1 MNKRISSSDNKEI
14 KHLVKLIN
22 KPRLRKESKSFIVE
36 GKRELEMAY
45 SNGHLIKKIYC
56 NPNIINPKTVK
67 SQYDTEIIEV
77 NNDIYSKISFG
88 SSTEGMVAIV
98 FQKDKNFKLDGGK
111 INLALV
117 LDGIEKP
124 GNIGAILR
132 SCDSAD
138 VDLIILNNE
147 KCDLYNPNLIRSSLG
162 SIFSLKIVSMKS
174 HDTIDFLNDNKF
186 KIYATSLS
194 SKNSIDKIKFGNSSA
209 IVLGSE
215 SSGISKFWLDKSDE
229 LIKIPMLGLVDSLI
243 VSVSAAITLYEV
255 NRQNNFKR

>member
-1 MNKRISSSDNKEI
+1 MNKRITSSDNKEI
-14 KHLVKLIN
+14 KHLIKLAN
-22 KPRLRKESKSFIVE
+22 KPRLRKESKSFVVE

-45 SNGHLIKKIYC
+45 SNGYLIKKIYC
-56 NPNIINPKTVK
+56 NPSIIDPKTIK
-67 SQYDTEIIEV
+67 SDNNSEIIEV
-77 NNDIYSKISFG
+77 NNNIYSKISFRK
-88 SSTEGMVAIV
+88 STEGIVGIV
-98 FQKDKNFKLDGGK
+98 FQKDQNFKLDESK

-174 HDTIDFLNDNKF
+174 DDTLDFLKDNKF

-194 SKNSIDKIKFGNSSA
+194 SKNSIEKIKFSNSSA

-215 SSGISKFWLDKSDE
+215 SSGISKFWLDKSDK
-229 LIKIPMLGLVDSLI
+229 LIKIPMLGLVDSLN

>member
-1 MNKRISSSDNKEI
+1 MNKRITSSDNKEI
-14 KHLVKLIN
+14 KQLIKLIN
-22 KPRLRKESKSFIVE
+22 KPRLRKESKSFVIE

-45 SNGHLIKKIYC
+45 SNGYLIKKIYC
-56 NPNIINPKTVK
+56 NPNIVDTKAIK
-67 SQYDTEIIEV
+67 SKYYSEIIEV
-77 NNDIYSKISFG
+77 NNDIYSKISFR
-88 SSTEGMVAIV
+88 STTEGIVAIV
-98 FQKDKNFKLDGGK
+98 FKKDKNFKINDGK
-111 INLALV
+111 ISLVLV

-138 VDLIILNNE
+138 VDLIIINNE

-162 SIFSLKIVSMKS
+162 SVFSLKIVNMTS
-174 HDTIDFLNDNKF
+174 DYTLDFLRSKKF
-186 KIYATSLS
+186 KIYGTSLS
-194 SKNSIDKIKFGNSSA
+194 SNNSIEKIKFYNSSA

-215 SSGISKFWLDKSDE
+215 TSGISKFWLNNSDK
-229 LIKIPMLGLVDSLI
+229 LMKIPMLGSVDSLN

>member
-1 MNKRISSSDNKEI
+1 MNKRIYSSDNKEI
-14 KHLVKLIN
+14 KHLIKLVN
-22 KPRLRKESKSFIVE
+22 KPRLRKESKSFVVE

-56 NPNIINPKTVK
+56 NPNIIDLKTVK

-77 NNDIYSKISFG
+77 SNDIYSKISFR

-98 FQKDKNFKLDGGK
+98 FQKDINFKLDDCK

-174 HDTIDFLNDNKF
+174 DDTLDFLKDNKF

-229 LIKIPMLGLVDSLI
+229 LIKIPMLGLVDSLN
-243 VSVSAAITLYEV
+243 VSVSAAIILYEV

>member
-1 MNKRISSSDNKEI
+1 MNKRIYSSDNKEI
-14 KHLVKLIN
+14 KHLIKLVN
-22 KPRLRKESKSFIVE
+22 KPRLRKESKSFVVE

-56 NPNIINPKTVK
+56 NPNIIDPKTVK

-77 NNDIYSKISFG
+77 SNDIYSKISFR

-98 FQKDKNFKLDGGK
+98 FQKDINFKLDDGK

-174 HDTIDFLNDNKF
+174 DDTLDFLKDSKF

-194 SKNSIDKIKFGNSSA
+194 SKNSIEKIKFSNSSA

-215 SSGISKFWLDKSDE
+215 SSGISKFWLDKSDK
-229 LIKIPMLGLVDSLI
+229 LIKIPMLGLVDSLN

>member
-1 MNKRISSSDNKEI
+1 MNKRITSSDNKEI
-14 KHLVKLIN
+14 KQLIKLIN
-22 KPRLRKESKSFIVE
+22 KPRFRKESNSFVIE

-45 SNGHLIKKIYC
+45 SNGYLIKKIYC
-56 NPNIINPKTVK
+56 NPNIVDTKAIK
-67 SQYDTEIIEV
+67 SKYYSEIIEV
-77 NNDIYSKISFG
+77 NNDIYSKISFR
-88 SSTEGMVAIV
+88 SSTEGIVAIV
-98 FQKDKNFKLDGGK
+98 FKKDKNFKINDGK
-111 INLALV
+111 ISLVLV

-138 VDLIILNNE
+138 VDLIIINNE

-162 SIFSLKIVSMKS
+162 SVFSLKIVNMTS
-174 HDTIDFLNDNKF
+174 DYTLDFLRSKKF
-186 KIYATSLS
+186 KIYGTSLS
-194 SKNSIDKIKFGNSSA
+194 SDNSIEKIKFYNSSA

-215 SSGISKFWLDKSDE
+215 TSGISKFWLNNSDK
-229 LIKIPMLGLVDSLI
+229 LMKIPMLGSVDSLN

>member
-14 KHLVKLIN
+14 KHLIKLVN
-22 KPRLRKESKSFIVE
+22 KPRLRKESKSFVVE

-77 NNDIYSKISFG
+77 NNDIYSKISFR

-132 SCDSAD
+132 SCDSAN

-162 SIFSLKIVSMKS
+162 TIFSLKILSMKAD
-174 HDTIDFLNDNKF
+174 DTLDFLKDNKF

-194 SKNSIDKIKFGNSSA
+194 SKNSIYKIKFGNSSA

-229 LIKIPMLGLVDSLI
+229 LIKIPMLGIVDSLN

>member
-1 MNKRISSSDNKEI
+1 MNKRITSSDNKEI
-14 KHLVKLIN
+14 KQLIKLIN
-22 KPRLRKESKSFIVE
+22 KPRFRKESNSFVIE

-45 SNGHLIKKIYC
+45 SNGYLIKKIYC
-56 NPNIINPKTVK
+56 NPNIVDTKAIK
-67 SQYDTEIIEV
+67 SKYYSEIIEV
-77 NNDIYSKISFG
+77 NNDIYSKISFR
-88 SSTEGMVAIV
+88 SSTEGIVAIV
-98 FQKDKNFKLDGGK
+98 FKKDKNFKINDGK
-111 INLALV
+111 ISLVLV

-138 VDLIILNNE
+138 VDLIIINNE

-162 SIFSLKIVSMKS
+162 SVFSLKIVNMTS
-174 HDTIDFLNDNKF
+174 DYTLDFLRSKKF
-186 KIYATSLS
+186 KIYGTSLS
-194 SKNSIDKIKFGNSSA
+194 SNNSIEKIKFYNSSA

-215 SSGISKFWLDKSDE
+215 TSGISKFWLNNSDK
-229 LIKIPMLGLVDSLI
+229 LMKIPMLGSVDSLN

>member
-14 KHLVKLIN
+14 KHLIKLVN
-22 KPRLRKESKSFIVE
+22 KPRLRKESKSFVVE

-77 NNDIYSKISFG
+77 NNDIYSKISFR

-162 SIFSLKIVSMKS
+162 SIFSLKIVSMKAD
-174 HDTIDFLNDNKF
+174 DTLDFLKDNKF

-194 SKNSIDKIKFGNSSA
+194 SKNSIDKIKFDNSSA

-229 LIKIPMLGLVDSLI
+229 LIKIPMLGLVDSLN

>member
-14 KHLVKLIN
+14 KHLIKLVN
-22 KPRLRKESKSFIVE
+22 KPRLRKESKSFVVE

-77 NNDIYSKISFG
+77 NNDIYSKISFR

-132 SCDSAD
+132 SCDSAN

-162 SIFSLKIVSMKS
+162 TIFSLKILSMKAD
-174 HDTIDFLNDNKF
+174 DTLDFLKDNKF

-194 SKNSIDKIKFGNSSA
+194 SKNSIDKIKFDNSSA

-229 LIKIPMLGLVDSLI
+229 LIKIPMLGLVDSLN

>member
-1 MNKRISSSDNKEI
+1 MNKIITSSDNKDI
-14 KHLVKLIN
+14 KHLIKLVN
-22 KPRLRKESKSFIVE
+22 KPRLRKESKSFVVE
-36 GKRELEMAY
+36 GKRELEMAF
-45 SNGHLIKKIYC
+45 SNGYLIKKIYC
-56 NPNIINPKTVK
+56 NPNIADPKAIK
-67 SQYDTEIIEV
+67 SKYDSEIIEV
-77 NNDIYSKISFG
+77 NNDIYSKISFRN
-88 SSTEGMVAIV
+88 STEGIVGVV
-98 FQKDKNFKLDGGK
+98 FQKNNNFKLNNGK
-111 INLALV
+111 INLAIV

-162 SIFSLKIVSMKS
+162 SIFSQKIVSMKS
-174 HDTIDFLNDNKF
+174 DDTLDFLKDNRF

-194 SKNSIDKIKFGNSSA
+194 TKNSIEKIKFSDSSA

-215 SSGISKFWLDKSDE
+215 SVGISKFWLNNSDE
-229 LIKIPMLGLVDSLI
+229 LIKIPMLGLVDSLN

>member
-1 MNKRISSSDNKEI
+1 MNKRISSSENKEI
-14 KHLVKLIN
+14 KHLIKLVN
-22 KPRLRKESKSFIVE
+22 KPRLRKESKSFVVE
-36 GKRELEMAY
+36 GKREIEMAY

-56 NPNIINPKTVK
+56 NPNIIDPKAVK

-77 NNDIYSKISFG
+77 NNDIYSKISFR
-88 SSTEGMVAIV
+88 SSTEGIVAIV

-132 SCDSAD
+132 SCDSAN

-162 SIFSLKIVSMKS
+162 TIFSLKILSMKAD
-174 HDTIDFLNDNKF
+174 DTLDFLKDNKF

-194 SKNSIDKIKFGNSSA
+194 SKNIIDKIKFGNSSA

-229 LIKIPMLGLVDSLI
+229 LIKIPMLGLVDSLN

>member
-1 MNKRISSSDNKEI
+1 
-14 KHLVKLIN
+14 
-22 KPRLRKESKSFIVE
+22 
-36 GKRELEMAY
+36 MAF
-45 SNGHLIKKIYC
+45 SNGYLIKKIYC
-56 NPNIINPKTVK
+56 NPNIVDPKTVK
-67 SQYDTEIIEV
+67 SKYDSEIIEV
-77 NNDIYSKISFG
+77 NNDIYSKISFR
-88 SSTEGMVAIV
+88 SSTEGMVGVV
-98 FQKDKNFKLDGGK
+98 FQKNNNFKLDDGK
-111 INLALV
+111 INLAIV

-162 SIFSLKIVSMKS
+162 SIFSLKIVSMKLD
-174 HDTIDFLNDNKF
+174 DTLAFLKNNKF

-194 SKNSIDKIKFGNSSA
+194 SKNSVEKIRFDNSSA

-215 SSGISKFWLDKSDE
+215 SSGISNFWLNNSDE
-229 LIKIPMLGLVDSLI
+229 LIKIPMLGLVDSLN

-255 NRQNNFKR
+255 NRQNNFNR

>member
-1 MNKRISSSDNKEI
+1 
-14 KHLVKLIN
+14 
-22 KPRLRKESKSFIVE
+22 
-36 GKRELEMAY
+36 MAY
-45 SNGHLIKKIYC
+45 SNGYSIKKIYC
-56 NPNIINPKTVK
+56 NPNIVDPKAIK
-67 SQYDTEIIEV
+67 SKYYTEIIEV
-77 NNDIYSKISFG
+77 NNDIYSKISLR
-88 SSTEGMVAIV
+88 SSTEGIVAIV
-98 FQKDKNFKLDGGK
+98 FKKDKNFKIDNGK
-111 INLALV
+111 ICLVLV

-162 SIFSLKIVSMKS
+162 SIFSLKIVNMKS
-174 HDTIDFLNDNKF
+174 KETLDFLRNKKF
-186 KIYATSLS
+186 KIYGTSPS
-194 SKNSIDKIKFGNSSA
+194 SKNSIEKIKFDNSSA

-215 SSGISKFWLDKSDE
+215 ASGISKFWLNNSDE
-229 LIKIPMLGLVDSLI
+229 LIKIPMLGSVDSLN

>member
-14 KHLVKLIN
+14 KHLIKLVN
-22 KPRLRKESKSFIVE
+22 KPRLRKESKSFVVE

-67 SQYDTEIIEV
+67 YQYDTEIIEV
-77 NNDIYSKISFG
+77 NNDIYSKISFR

-132 SCDSAD
+132 SCDSAN

-162 SIFSLKIVSMKS
+162 TIFSLKILSMKAD
-174 HDTIDFLNDNKF
+174 DTLDFLKDNKF

-194 SKNSIDKIKFGNSSA
+194 SKNSIDKIKFDNSSA

-229 LIKIPMLGLVDSLI
+229 LIKIPMLGLVDSLN

>member
-14 KHLVKLIN
+14 KHLIKLVN
-22 KPRLRKESKSFIVE
+22 KPRLRKESKSFVVE

-45 SNGHLIKKIYC
+45 SNGYSIKKIYC
-56 NPNIINPKTVK
+56 NPNIIDTKTVK

-77 NNDIYSKISFG
+77 NNDIYSKISFR

-98 FQKDKNFKLDGGK
+98 FQKDKNFKLDDDK

-138 VDLIILNNE
+138 VDLIMLNNE

-162 SIFSLKIVSMKS
+162 SIFSQKIMSMKS
-174 HDTIDFLNDNKF
+174 DDTLDFLKDNKF

-229 LIKIPMLGLVDSLI
+229 LIKIPMLGLVDSLN

>member
-1 MNKRISSSDNKEI
+1 
-14 KHLVKLIN
+14 
-22 KPRLRKESKSFIVE
+22 
-36 GKRELEMAY
+36 MAY
-45 SNGHLIKKIYC
+45 SNGYLIKKIYC
-56 NPNIINPKTVK
+56 NPNIIDPKTVK

-77 NNDIYSKISFG
+77 NNDIYSKISFR
-88 SSTEGMVAIV
+88 SSTEGIVAIV
-98 FQKDKNFKLDGGK
+98 FQKDKNFKLDEDK

-162 SIFSLKIVSMKS
+162 SIFSLKIVSMKLD
-174 HDTIDFLNDNKF
+174 DTLDFLKDNKF

-194 SKNSIDKIKFGNSSA
+194 SKNSIDKIKFDNSSA

-229 LIKIPMLGLVDSLI
+229 LIKIPMLGLVDSLN

>member
-1 MNKRISSSDNKEI
+1 
-14 KHLVKLIN
+14 
-22 KPRLRKESKSFIVE
+22 
-36 GKRELEMAY
+36 MAF
-45 SNGHLIKKIYC
+45 SNGYLIKKIYC
-56 NPNIINPKTVK
+56 NPNIVDPKTVK
-67 SQYDTEIIEV
+67 SKYDSEIIEV
-77 NNDIYSKISFG
+77 NNDIYSKISFR
-88 SSTEGMVAIV
+88 SSTEGMVGV
-98 FQKDKNFKLDGGK
+98 VYQKNNNFKLDNGK
-111 INLALV
+111 INLAIV

-174 HDTIDFLNDNKF
+174 NDTLDFLKNNKF

-194 SKNSIDKIKFGNSSA
+194 SKNSVEKIRFDNSSA

-215 SSGISKFWLDKSDE
+215 SSGISNFWLNNSDE
-229 LIKIPMLGLVDSLI
+229 LIKIPMLGLVDSLN

>member
-1 MNKRISSSDNKEI
+1 MNKRIFSSDNKEI
-14 KHLVKLIN
+14 KHLIKLVN
-22 KPRLRKESKSFIVE
+22 KPRLRKESKSFVVE

-77 NNDIYSKISFG
+77 NNDIYSKISFRN
-88 SSTEGMVAIV
+88 STEGMVAIV
-98 FQKDKNFKLDGGK
+98 FQKDKNFKLDYDK
-111 INLALV
+111 INLAIV

-162 SIFSLKIVSMKS
+162 SIFSQKIMSMKS
-174 HDTIDFLNDNKF
+174 DDTLDFLKDNKF

-194 SKNSIDKIKFGNSSA
+194 SKNSIYKIKFGNSSA

-215 SSGISKFWLDKSDE
+215 SSGISKFWLKNSDE
-229 LIKIPMLGLVDSLI
+229 LIKIPMLGLVDSLN

-255 NRQNNFKR
+255 NRQNNFNR

>member
-1 MNKRISSSDNKEI
+1 MNKRITSSDNKEI
-14 KHLVKLIN
+14 KHLIKLVN
-22 KPRLRKESKSFIVE
+22 KPRLRKETKSFVVE
-36 GKRELEMAY
+36 GKRELDMAF
-45 SNGHLIKKIYC
+45 SNGYIIKKIYC
-56 NPNIINPKTVK
+56 NPNIIDSKTVK
-67 SQYDTEIIEV
+67 SQYNTEIVEV
-77 NNDIYSKISFG
+77 NNDVYSKISFR
-88 SSTEGMVAIV
+88 SSTEGLVGIV
-98 FQKDKNFKLDGGK
+98 FQKDKNFKYDDCK
-111 INLALV
+111 INLAVV

-138 VDLIILNNE
+138 VDLIIINNE

-162 SIFSLKIVSMKS
+162 SIFSLKIVIMKTD
-174 HDTIDFLNDNKF
+174 DTLDFLKDNKF

-194 SKNSIDKIKFGNSSA
+194 SKNSIDKIKFSNSSA

-215 SSGISKFWLDKSDE
+215 SSGISKFWLDKSDK
-229 LIKIPMLGLVDSLI
+229 LIKIPMLGLVDSLN

>member
-14 KHLVKLIN
+14 KHLIKLVN
-22 KPRLRKESKSFIVE
+22 KPRLRKESKSFVVE

-77 NNDIYSKISFG
+77 NNDIYSKISFR

-98 FQKDKNFKLDGGK
+98 FQKDKNFKLDDDK

-174 HDTIDFLNDNKF
+174 DDTLDFLKDNKF

-229 LIKIPMLGLVDSLI
+229 LIKIPMLGLVDSLN

>member
-14 KHLVKLIN
+14 KHLIKLVN
-22 KPRLRKESKSFIVE
+22 KPRLRKESKSFVVE

-77 NNDIYSKISFG
+77 NNDIYSKISFR

-174 HDTIDFLNDNKF
+174 DDTLDFLKDNKF

-194 SKNSIDKIKFGNSSA
+194 SKNSIDKIKFDNSSA

-229 LIKIPMLGLVDSLI
+229 FIKIPMLGLVDSLN
-243 VSVSAAITLYEV
+243 VSVSAAIALYEV

>member
-14 KHLVKLIN
+14 KHLIKLVN
-22 KPRLRKESKSFIVE
+22 KPRLRKESKSFVVE

-77 NNDIYSKISFG
+77 NNDIYSKISFR

-98 FQKDKNFKLDGGK
+98 FQKDKNFKLDNDK

-132 SCDSAD
+132 SCDSAN

-162 SIFSLKIVSMKS
+162 TIFSLKILSMKAD
-174 HDTIDFLNDNKF
+174 DTLDFLKDNKF

-229 LIKIPMLGLVDSLI
+229 LIKIPMLGLVDSLN

>member
-1 MNKRISSSDNKEI
+1 MNKIITSSDNKDI
-14 KHLVKLIN
+14 KHLIKLVN
-22 KPRLRKESKSFIVE
+22 KPRLRKESKSFVVE
-36 GKRELEMAY
+36 GKRELEMAF
-45 SNGHLIKKIYC
+45 SNGYLIKKIYC
-56 NPNIINPKTVK
+56 NPNIVDPKAIK
-67 SQYDTEIIEV
+67 SKYDSEIIEV
-77 NNDIYSKISFG
+77 NNDIYSKISFR
-88 SSTEGMVAIV
+88 SSTEGIIGIV
-98 FQKDKNFKLDGGK
+98 FQKNNNFKLDDDK
-111 INLALV
+111 INLAIV

-162 SIFSLKIVSMKS
+162 SIFSQKIVSMKS
-174 HDTIDFLNDNKF
+174 DDTLDFLKDNRF

-194 SKNSIDKIKFGNSSA
+194 TKNSIEKIKFSDSSA

-215 SSGISKFWLDKSDE
+215 SVGISKFWLNNSDE
-229 LIKIPMLGLVDSLI
+229 LIKIPMLGLVDSLN